1 MIFLNPYD
9 LADAIGF
16 EKLNL
21 DNLKIFKKQFL
32 TELDL
37 LDDEIKINDT
47 VFSKSNCLEVFSV
60 IDSNKK
66 TLEYFYLIYVNNSHN
81 KINDFLYGM
90 TNSSHVKKI
99 NTEMDLE
106 SRDFL
111 IFISPYLAH
120 MFTTVYKNA
129 FLKNDSE
136 IIKIELPLDGVYLE
150 KIYAPVYKILQ
161 DKKENIT
168 SLKKNNNLNIN
179 LVLSSVGDKDT
190 INNLPNY
197 FNKVKSDLFFS
208 LRDLSIFAN
217 NKLNDLEL
225 AIEIINYVLRF
236 SLEEKDKNKFLQDR
250 ESLLNIKETQ
260 KYDKISEALENH
272 NTSLENKSKH
282 QSSVL
287 TTVKE
292 LILGV
297 DKSDAVAVQLRQI
310 SLTCWNDLNDIETSL
325 VFLRM
330 ASKLVIDEDIKYKF
344 SQDMSSLIGIKKR
357 NLCWFCKSND
367 ASNSHSHTSLEVWK
381 YAETGF
387 LASLISSG
395 RKYYHKEVPIPR
407 CKDCQTAHN
416 NIGFLNFGLKRDLN
430 LKKEG
435 YINSIPDLSEWN
447 IGSSPN

>member
-47 VFSKSNCLEVFSV
+47 VFSKSSCLEVFSV

-225 AIEIINYVLRF
+225 AIEIINFGGYDLP
-236 SLEEKDKNKFLQDR
+236 LC
-250 ESLLNIKETQ
+250 IK
-260 KYDKISEALENH
+260 S
-272 NTSLENKSKH
+272 
-282 QSSVL
+282 
-287 TTVKE
+287 
-292 LILGV
+292 
-297 DKSDAVAVQLRQI
+297 
-310 SLTCWNDLNDIETSL
+310 
-325 VFLRM
+325 
-330 ASKLVIDEDIKYKF
+330 
-344 SQDMSSLIGIKKR
+344 
-357 NLCWFCKSND
+357 
-367 ASNSHSHTSLEVWK
+367 
-381 YAETGF
+381 
-387 LASLISSG
+387 
-395 RKYYHKEVPIPR
+395 
-407 CKDCQTAHN
+407 
-416 NIGFLNFGLKRDLN
+416 
-430 LKKEG
+430 
-435 YINSIPDLSEWN
+435 
-447 IGSSPN
+447 